1 MKGTVTISLE
11 DYNKLINKDKTINDK
26 EEIVL
31 RTAKELSVF
40 LSFLASREELEKYV
54 TQFNLQSKTS
64 KITFQ
69 GTRALIE
76 FRNAKDK
83 D

>member
-11 DYNKLINKDKTINDK
+11 DYNKLIDKGKTVADK
-26 EEIVL
+26 EEVVL

-40 LSFLASREELEKYV
+40 LSFLASREDLEKYV

-69 GTRALIE
+69 GTRAMIE
-76 FRNAKDK
+76 FRNAKD
-83 D
+83 